1 LAGERT
7 ANVTAA
13 YGPAAYGAA
22 AYGAA
27 APAVFHRDLA
37 VLGAI
42 YALIV
47 LGWVILDRRVRA

>member
-13 YGPAAYGAA
+13 YGAA

-27 APAVFHRDLA
+27 TPAVFHGVLA